1 MKPRL
6 LLHCATN
13 HSRFALSMQG
23 EVWREQFNDLRTALD
38 YAATIVTDDTPLLIH
53 NEMGRVI
60 VETVVSPDA
69 SRKKQLHG

>member
-1 MKPRL
+1 
-6 LLHCATN
+6 
-13 HSRFALSMQG
+13 MQG